1 MTDPSTTGDLFEAL
15 REQLALEWIGGRGGE
30 RRSLRGDFPGAA
42 AQALVGPLNCIH
54 PNRIQVIGRC
64 EQVYLSGLR
73 GQSFEDFM
81 DKLFCGEPAALIVA
95 DDLQPDPLIVDYAE
109 RTATPLL
116 GTSLPDNELVTQ
128 LQYFLTHLLADRTII
143 HGVFMEVLSMGVL
156 LTGDAAV
163 GKSELALELISRG
176 HRLIADD
183 APQFSRITPDIIEG
197 TCPEVL
203 REFLEVRGLGVLN
216 IRAMFGD
223 AAIKE
228 KKYLRLIVH
237 LARMDEHELARLD
250 RLGAVSATRTV
261 LGLEVPEVLVP
272 VAPGRNMAILVET
285 AVRNYLL
292 RRKGYDAARDFIE
305 RQRLIMSPDDG
316 D

>member
-1 MTDPSTTGDLFEAL
+1 MTDSSTTRDLFEAL
-15 REQLALEWIGGRGGE
+15 RDQLSLEWIAGRSGE
-30 RRSLRGDFPGAA
+30 QRSLRGDFPGAA

-73 GQSFEDFM
+73 GRSFEDFM

-95 DDLQPDPLIVDYAE
+95 DGIQPDPLIIEYAD
-109 RTATPLL
+109 RTSTPLL
-116 GTSLPDNELVTQ
+116 AALLPDNELVSQ
-128 LQYFLTHLLADRTII
+128 LQYFLTHLLADSTIL
-143 HGVFMEVLSMGVL
+143 HGVFLEVLGMGVL

-183 APQFSRITPDIIEG
+183 APRFSRITPDIIEG

-237 LARMDEHELARLD
+237 LSRMGERELARMD
-250 RLGAVSATRTV
+250 RLGAVSATRTI

-272 VAPGRNMAILVET
+272 VASGRNMAIL
-285 AVRNYLL
+285 
-292 RRKGYDAARDFIE
+292 
-305 RQRLIMSPDDG
+305 
-316 D
+316 